1 MNPNHITVREA
12 AEEAADE
19 HITANEL
26 DILVSKTR
34 QINRKRERDIERMK
48 NILLKIEERVQD

>member
-34 QINRKRERDIERMK
+34 QMNRKRERDLERMRT
-48 NILLKIEERVQD
+48 ILLKVEERVQE